1 MTTAETTNKVAF
13 GEFAEKLEEAKETEE
28 TTKLPIDHD
37 KKKPC
42 ILNVE
47 ADLSDLLKSLAKKES
62 IAGIEEE
69 KMMHLPRSLTG
80 VAVHYI
86 TEGIKRDFNL
96 EFETQPVSLAR
107 RGKAS
112 AFDSKVSGKKRL
124 LTRDQKNE
132 LLAKTQMSYYEQSIN
147 KGDMSIEQA
156 MHSIRDAFERKQS
169 FEEMG
174 YILPP
179 NKTDYP
185 KWADKT
191 EEGAPAEASA

>member
-1 MTTAETTNKVAF
+1 MTTTETTNKVAF
-13 GEFAEKLEEAKETEE
+13 GEFAAKMEEAATE
-28 TTKLPIDHD
+28 TTKLPINHEN
-37 KKKPC
+37 KKPC

-47 ADLSDLLKSLAKKES
+47 VDLRDLLMSLAKKES

-69 KMMHLPRSLTG
+69 QMIHLPRSLTG

-96 EFETQPVSLAR
+96 EFETQPVSLTR

-132 LLAKTQMSYYEQSIN
+132 LLAKTQMSYYEPSII
-147 KGDMSIEQA
+147 KGEMTIEQA
-156 MHSIRDAFERKQS
+156 MYAIKDAFERKQS

-185 KWADKT
+185 KWAD
-191 EEGAPAEASA
+191 EEKEEAAAAKGE